1 MRPLVDESVKED
13 SKERADQPNQD
24 NLTHA
29 RDNCITQNNLQN
41 TKTTRKSV
49 NNDNEHQKKEIST
62 EIKGEQS
69 KTRLTKKATRT
80 SLRNARKNIVE
91 HDATKDD
98 NFEVEVND
106 TPKFTNVT
114 DSLKLSRIQPRRS
127 SRASVPR

>member
-1 MRPLVDESVKED
+1 M
-13 SKERADQPNQD
+13 
-24 NLTHA
+24 THA
-29 RDNCITQNNLQN
+29 RDNCITQKNLQY

-49 NNDNEHQKKEIST
+49 NNDIEHQKKGNST
-62 EIKGEQS
+62 EKKGEQS
-69 KTRLTKKATRT
+69 KTHFTKKATRT

-91 HDATKDD
+91 HDTTKDD

>member
-1 MRPLVDESVKED
+1 M
-13 SKERADQPNQD
+13 
-24 NLTHA
+24 THA
-29 RDNCITQNNLQN
+29 RDNSVTQKNLQN

-49 NNDNEHQKKEIST
+49 NNENEHQKKGIST
-62 EIKGEQS
+62 EIKEDQS
-69 KTRLTKKATRT
+69 KTRLTNKATRA

-91 HDATKDD
+91 HDTTKDD